1 VDRQFS
7 LTRGGPTH
15 RLWLTLARGDWVRL
29 ALVVVAVTWLP
40 IVVLSIVEWRTTGMW
55 PALFLSYSMHA
66 KLLVAIPVLLAA
78 DAVMNMRTCRC
89 IERIVDERW
98 VEPVPKVLALIAA
111 AERRRDSGVAEIVVL
126 ALAVIA
132 SQALL
137 WGVLQPLGFERGR
150 GLAHLSAAAVWNG
163 AIALCIY
170 QFLLFRWLWR
180 WLIWVRLMWGLSRL
194 TLRALP
200 THPDKQGGLGFLA
213 EVPSGFASVIFA
225 MSAVQSSV
233 WADKVSFAHVS
244 VMSFKKELAVLVVV
258 AFLLTL
264 LPLVPFVR
272 PLWLARFTAVREYG
286 RLSADLAR
294 MFHAR
299 WVQRDEREGLL
310 GTPDV
315 SSLTDMATSYEVIK
329 EMRPLPLS
337 LYTILIVGLAVLVPM
352 IPLALMQVPLVELLR
367 KLSGIA
373 AGGIPH

>member
-1 VDRQFS
+1 
-7 LTRGGPTH
+7 
-15 RLWLTLARGDWVRL
+15 LWLTLARGDWVRL
-29 ALVVVAVTWLP
+29 SLVVVAVTWAP
-40 IVVLSIVEWRTTGMW
+40 IVVLSIVEWRSTGKW

-66 KLLVAIPVLLAA
+66 KLLIAIPVLLAA
-78 DAVMNMRTCRC
+78 DAVMNMRTSRC
-89 IERIVDERW
+89 IDRIVDERW

-111 AERRRDSGVAEIVVL
+111 AERRRDSGVAEVVVL
-126 ALAVIA
+126 GLAVIA
-132 SQALL
+132 SQSLL
-137 WGVLQPLGFERGR
+137 WGVLQPLGFERGH
-150 GLAHLSAAAVWNG
+150 GVAQLSAAAVWNG

-170 QFLLFRWLWR
+170 QFLLIRWLWR
-180 WLIWVRLMWGLSRL
+180 WSIWVRLMWGLSRL

-213 EVPSGFASVIFA
+213 EVPAGFATVIFA

-233 WADKVSFAHVS
+233 WADQVSFANAS
-244 VMSFKKELAVLVVV
+244 VMSFKHELAVLVVLVV
-258 AFLLTL
+258 ALTL

-272 PLWLARFTAVREYG
+272 PLWLARFTALREYG

-299 WVQRDEREGLL
+299 WVLRGEREGLL

-315 SSLTDMATSYEVIK
+315 SSLADMATAYQVVR

-337 LYTILIVGLAVLVPM
+337 LYTVITIALAVLVPM